1 MKKTIKSNKIKTWL
15 FEKIKLINL
24 QSDSSIN
31 KKGSE
36 INKIINKK
44 EELQLKYIQ
53 FLCRKIHR
61 NMQDYKT
68 IASNYMLINWTTGKP
83 WTNSWNGTTFHS
95 IIRKTCYC

>member
-1 MKKTIKSNKIKTWL
+1 MKKTTKSNKIKIKTWL

-44 EELQLKYIQ
+44 EKFSTDICTISMQ
-53 FLCRKIHR
+53 KIHR
-61 NMQDYKT
+61 NMVCKT
-68 IASNYMLINWTTGKP
+68 TVSNYMLINQTTENHEQILGMAQ
-83 WTNSWNGTTFHS
+83 HS
-95 IIRKTCYC
+95 TV

>member
-1 MKKTIKSNKIKTWL
+1 MKKTIKSNKIKIKTWL

-44 EELQLKYIQ
+44 EKFQLTYAQ
-53 FLCRKIHR
+53 FLCRKYIEICR
-61 NMQDYKT
+61 FIRLLQ
-68 IASNYMLINWTTGKP
+68 A
-83 WTNSWNGTTFHS
+83 
-95 IIRKTCYC
+95 IIC